1 MPRIR
6 CHYEDCV
13 FLEDG
18 YCGAA
23 AIELEPEAGCLTYTR
38 VDEAE
43 DKTAD
48 EWEEEDFD
56 DEAEEKAA
64 ELSAGHC
71 GVSVR
76 VICVKRRVVSVS
88 AVSAGSRSIELA
100 P

>member
-13 FLEDG
+13 FLEEG

-38 VDEAE
+38 VDEAG
-43 DKTAD
+43 DKPAE

-56 DEAEEKAA
+56 DEVEE
-64 ELSAGHC
+64 EDEDIYDEEDEDLWDD
-71 GVSVR
+71 
-76 VICVKRRVVSVS
+76 
-88 AVSAGSRSIELA
+88 EEEDY
-100 P
+100 

>member
-23 AIELEPEAGCLTYTR
+23 AIELEPENGCLTYKR

-43 DKTAD
+43 DGQAAE
-48 EWEEEDFD
+48 EWEEEDLD
-56 DEAEEKAA
+56 DEGEE
-64 ELSAGHC
+64 EGDDYYDD
-71 GVSVR
+71 
-76 VICVKRRVVSVS
+76 
-88 AVSAGSRSIELA
+88 EDDDE
-100 P
+100 PWDDEDEDY

>member
-23 AIELEPEAGCLTYTR
+23 AIELEPENGCLTYTR

-43 DKTAD
+43 DKTTE
-48 EWEEEDFD
+48 EWEEEDFEEETDEDGD
-56 DEAEEKAA
+56 DYDEDEDEDVW
-64 ELSAGHC
+64 ED
-71 GVSVR
+71 
-76 VICVKRRVVSVS
+76 
-88 AVSAGSRSIELA
+88 EDEDY
-100 P
+100 

>member
-6 CHYEDCV
+6 CHYEDCI

-43 DKTAD
+43 DKVAD
-48 EWEEEDFD
+48 DWEEEEEFEDELEDESEDYYD
-56 DEAEEKAA
+56 DEDEDEAWEDED
-64 ELSAGHC
+64 
-71 GVSVR
+71 
-76 VICVKRRVVSVS
+76 
-88 AVSAGSRSIELA
+88 
-100 P
+100 

>member
-6 CHYEDCV
+6 CHYEDCI

-43 DKTAD
+43 DKATD
-48 EWEEEDFD
+48 DIDEEEEFEDELEDEDETWD
-56 DEAEEKAA
+56 DEDEDEAWDDED
-64 ELSAGHC
+64 
-71 GVSVR
+71 
-76 VICVKRRVVSVS
+76 
-88 AVSAGSRSIELA
+88 
-100 P
+100 

>member
-6 CHYEDCV
+6 CHYEDCI

-43 DKTAD
+43 DKVAD
-48 EWEEEDFD
+48 DWEEEEEFEDELEDESEDYYD
-56 DEAEEKAA
+56 DEDEDETW
-64 ELSAGHC
+64 ED
-71 GVSVR
+71 
-76 VICVKRRVVSVS
+76 
-88 AVSAGSRSIELA
+88 ED
-100 P
+100 